1 MCRNTDLNSLSTIRP
16 HVSLLFV
23 VTITFLW
30 VLLCNVHT
38 HSCPRLIAEDLFRP
52 YTMISSTKF
61 LIPSIQCALPVTTIM
76 DIWQLQHMGTGCTV
90 THLRFHNRVTKA
102 GQLQAPRDTFID
114 KMSLNKALLKVNS
127 SRLLGTNKVNIY
139 RNKHNYSKTVRTDP
153 PTPFPPW
160 HRFLRIFLCVC
171 KQTFF

>member
-23 VTITFLW
+23 VTIMFLW
-30 VLLCNVHT
+30 VLLCIVHI
-38 HSCPRLIAEDLFRP
+38 CPRLVAKDLFRP
-52 YTMISSTKF
+52 YTKISSTKF

-114 KMSLNKALLKVNS
+114 KMSVNKALLKVNS
-127 SRLLGTNKVNIY
+127 SRLQRTNKVNIY
-139 RNKHNYSKTVRTDP
+139 RNKHNYTKTVKNG
-153 PTPFPPW
+153 PTHAVPT
-160 HRFLRIFLCVC
+160 LA
-171 KQTFF
+171 